1 MFGEQNQYDKY
12 QANAM
17 IGGVGGGTG
26 AGVATR
32 ALSLYALKA
41 APSPSLAPPPAS
53 PGLVQAPVATPKS
66 KNQIHGEPSTDAL
79 GAPKDAE
86 RRALESKLQP
96 ALLAALDCFRKS
108 ANGGASCK
116 DVHSGKVAI
125 MILFAENAPANAHA
139 QLQAL
144 GFGFT
149 KGPVAQNL
157 VTGVLTLD
165 KLDELAKL
173 PFVKFVS
180 FQRR

>member
-1 MFGEQNQYDKY
+1 M
-12 QANAM
+12 
-17 IGGVGGGTG
+17 
-26 AGVATR
+26 ATR
-32 ALSLYALKA
+32 SLSLYALKA
-41 APSPSLAPPPAS
+41 APSQAPAPPPAS
-53 PGLVQAPVATPKS
+53 PSLVPAPVAIPKS

-86 RRALESKLQP
+86 HRMLESKLQP

-108 ANGGASCK
+108 ANGGESCQN
-116 DVHSGKVAI
+116 VHSGKVAI
-125 MILFAENAPANAHA
+125 MILFAENAPANARS

-157 VTGVLTLD
+157 VTGVLSLD